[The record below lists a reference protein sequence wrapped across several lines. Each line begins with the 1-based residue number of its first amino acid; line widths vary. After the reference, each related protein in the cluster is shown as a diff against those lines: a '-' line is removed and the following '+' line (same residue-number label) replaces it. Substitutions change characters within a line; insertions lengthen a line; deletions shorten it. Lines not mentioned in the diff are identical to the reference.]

1 MSSDTITDIDRDA
14 LQSFYDSCRLLLKRE
29 IVTQIA
35 AQKSFEECLHGLLR
49 ENAWMPTHISPD
61 AAQALIDGKKSDVQ
75 RAHGTL
81 VGRLD
86 RSVRTGAILTGPRM
100 VFDEWLTFYKEHDK
114 TVILTK
120 KEHGSKKMFSQ
131 DELIVLPPVS
141 HCMFSS
147 SGFSFKSRKSKEIVW
162 LKNELDRSKSKSP

>member
-1 MSSDTITDIDRDA
+1 MSYDTITDIDREA
-14 LQSFYDSCRLLLKRE
+14 LQAFYDSCRLLLKRE

-49 ENAWMPTHISPD
+49 ETAWMPTHISPD

-75 RAHGTL
+75 RAHGIL

-86 RSVRTGAILTGPRM
+86 RSARTGVILAGPRM

-120 KEHGSKKMFSQ
+120 SEHGSKKMFTQ
-131 DELIVLPPVS
+131 DELIVLPS
-141 HCMFSS
+141 ITHCMFGSA
-147 SGFSFKSRKSKEIVW
+147 GFSFKTRKSKEIAW
-162 LKNELDRSKSKSP
+162 LRNELGKSRSTSP